1 MKVDRLVVGHMGV
14 NCYFCIN
21 EKTNTGFMVDPGDDG
36 EKICNYIK
44 DKGYNISH
52 IILTHGHFDH
62 IMALRKVKDFTG
74 AKIIIH
80 KNDAPLLEDDNLN
93 LLRYVA
99 RIKREYVKED
109 IIVLEE
115 NLKTPDFEIE
125 FINTPGHT
133 DGSMCIICGDI
144 MFSGDMLFKG
154 SIGRTDFKPY
164 GDAAKMAN
172 SIKKIKSLN
181 KDYEVYPGHGEET
194 TLGEEIRTNPYFN
207 ENIWN

>member
-1 MKVDRLVVGHMGV
+1 MIVDRLIVGHMKV

-21 EKTNTGFMVDPGDDG
+21 EKTNTGFIVDPGDDDA
-36 EKICNYIK
+36 KICKHIEEN
-44 DKGYNISH
+44 GYNITH

-62 IMALRKVKDFTG
+62 IMALKKVKDFTG
-74 AKIIIH
+74 GKIVIH

-99 RIKREYVKED
+99 RIKRDYVKED
-109 IIVLEE
+109 IIVREE
-115 NLKTPDFEIE
+115 TLKTSDFEIE

-133 DGSMCIICGDI
+133 DGSMCILCGDI

-164 GDAAKMAN
+164 GDTKKMAD
-172 SIKKIKSLN
+172 SIRRLKEIN
-181 KDYEVYPGHGEET
+181 KDYKVYPGHGEET
-194 TLGEEIRTNPYFN
+194 TLREEIRSNPYFN